1 MIRWRCLLE
10 VGTVDANNRVGVSD
24 PIDNGSR
31 KQLRMVACPG
41 CGATLFLGG
50 EMPPLTTT
58 PCNKCGVDVMM
69 PMRLRQFELRAAIA
83 SGGMGTVYRAFDTT
97 LEREVAV
104 KLMKRELQE
113 EPAALEAFSRE
124 ARACAQLNH
133 TNIIHIYTFDEVEG
147 QLFLAMELADRG
159 SLDSRIEKG
168 LADELLVLDVG
179 IKVASAL
186 DTALKHGLLHRD
198 IKPGNI
204 LFNADHEPKLVD
216 FGLARRADADAE
228 ADGTVWGT
236 PYYIA
241 PEKVR
246 REREDFLSD
255 MYSLAG
261 TLYHAVTGH
270 VPFEAPSIEEVV
282 AAQVHTPLTPPNQV
296 KPEVSQATSDAICR
310 AMAKK
315 PVERFASYDEFRM
328 AFESARSQYLVHRFM
343 GGAQQPG
350 SAAPKIAGGIKAWFR
365 R

>member
-1 MIRWRCLLE
+1 
-10 VGTVDANNRVGVSD
+10 
-24 PIDNGSR
+24 
-31 KQLRMVACPG
+31 MVACPG
-41 CGATLFLGG
+41 CGAKLFLAGD
-50 EMPPLTTT
+50 MAPLSTTA
-58 PCNKCGVDVMM
+58 CNKCGAQVMM

-83 SGGMGTVYRAFDTT
+83 SGGMGTVYRAVDTT

-104 KLMKRELQE
+104 KLMKREMME
-113 EPAALEAFSRE
+113 EPQAVDSFARE

-133 TNIIHIYTFDEVEG
+133 TNIIHIYTFDECEG

-159 SLDSRIEKG
+159 SLDARIEKN
-168 LADELLVLDVG
+168 LVDELLVLDVG

-204 LFNADHEPKLVD
+204 LFNADNEPKLVD
-216 FGLARRADADAE
+216 FGLARRADADADS
-228 ADGTVWGT
+228 DGTVWGT

-261 TLYHAVTGH
+261 TLYHAITGH
-270 VPFEAPSIEEVV
+270 VPFEAPTIEEVV
-282 AAQVHTPLTPPNQV
+282 AAQVHTPLTAPIAVTPHI
-296 KPEVSQATSDAICR
+296 SQATNDAICR
-310 AMAKK
+310 AMAKN
-315 PVERFASYDEFRM
+315 PGERFQSYDELIM
-328 AFESARSQYLVHRFM
+328 ALTAARSQYLVNRFM
-343 GGAQQPG
+343 SGPPKPG
-350 SAAPKIAGGIKAWFR
+350 LEAPAAVAKSAVAGLKSWFR